1 MDEYVL
7 STFLFNETKTFLVI
21 EPLNGTFYMLC
32 HIALLLISKGQTEN
46 NVRLLPIFIF
56 SVDKRANR
64 RNQHRLLSRVYRYIL
79 LVGIQFLSKNREFSG
94 F

>member
-1 MDEYVL
+1 
-7 STFLFNETKTFLVI
+7 
-21 EPLNGTFYMLC
+21 MLC

-56 SVDKRANR
+56 SVDKCVNC
-64 RNQHRLLSRVYRYIL
+64 RNQHRLLARVYRYIL
-79 LVGIQFLSKNREFSG
+79 LVGIQFLRKKREISG